1 LYGNLRP
8 EATRI
13 IRSAL
18 AGPDPRFQINAI
30 EVVATSGQITL
41 VPAVQR
47 LMKSP
52 EVPVRFAAA
61 SAIGD
66 LRYSLAQRDVAEL
79 LGDSDENVRI
89 AAAYAM
95 ARLGSAESL
104 DVLLKAVTSTDQVVR
119 ANAVMLLGRA
129 GDKNAIKALWWA
141 LSRDDSDH
149 GVTLQAAES
158 IAMLGDERIF
168 PKIWATVISAY
179 ADDRVMGVKALGA
192 LGTTKAKE
200 VLITKLDDDVLEVR
214 LAAAEQL
221 GANGDTAGEPQVL
234 DVFSTDLTGPDLER
248 VRVLAALATGR
259 ICTPRLRRNLPELL
273 SDQSQAVRIAAA
285 KAVFL
290 CSPKPPAPDKP
301 PI

>member
-1 LYGNLRP
+1 
-8 EATRI
+8 
-13 IRSAL
+13 
-18 AGPDPRFQINAI
+18 
-30 EVVATSGQITL
+30 
-41 VPAVQR
+41 
-47 LMKSP
+47 MKSP
-52 EVPVRFAAA
+52 EVRVRFAAA
-61 SAIGD
+61 SAVGD
-66 LRYSLAQRDVAEL
+66 LRYSLAQRDVAKL
-79 LGDSDENVRI
+79 LGDSDENVRV

-95 ARLGSAESL
+95 ARLGSAESF

-119 ANAVMLLGRA
+119 GNAVMLLGRA
-129 GDKNAIKALWWA
+129 GDKSALKALWWA
-141 LSRDDSDH
+141 LSRQDSDH
-149 GVTLQAAES
+149 DVTLQAAES
-158 IAMLGDERIF
+158 IARLGDERIF

-179 ADDRVMGVKALGA
+179 ADDRVMGTKALGA

-214 LAAAEQL
+214 LTAAEQL

-234 DVFSTDLTGPDLER
+234 DVFSADLTGRDLER
-248 VRVLAALATGR
+248 VRVLAALAIGR

-290 CSPKPPAPDKP
+290 CSPKAPAPEKP